1 MIVEFKLCTNSK
13 PELYSRVDMI
23 QIKGDLV
30 ILNYVD
36 GFQVEFLTR
45 IAIKNVQWFRVVESE
60 VKLCSMKSQNG

>member
-1 MIVEFKLCTNSK
+1 MIVEFKLTTSNKS
-13 PELYSRVDMI
+13 ELYSRVDMI
-23 QIKGDLV
+23 QVKGDLI

-60 VKLCSMKSQNG
+60 VKK

>member
-1 MIVEFKLCTNSK
+1 MIVEFKLATSSK

-36 GFQVEFLTR
+36 RFQVEFLTR
-45 IAIKNVQWFRVVESE
+45 ISIKNIQWFRIVESE
-60 VKLCSMKSQNG
+60 VKND

>member
-1 MIVEFKLCTNSK
+1 MIVEFKLSTSNK

-45 IAIKNVQWFRVVESE
+45 ISIKNIQWFRVVESE
-60 VKLCSMKSQNG
+60 VKIK

>member
-1 MIVEFKLCTNSK
+1 MIVEFKLVTNNN

-23 QIKGDLV
+23 QIKGDMV

-45 IAIKNVQWFRVVESE
+45 IPTKNIQWFRVIESE
-60 VKLCSMKSQNG
+60 VNK